1 MNVLQQPTSQPDIL
15 EVIADLSNDEVF
27 TPPKVANAVL
37 DLLPSEV
44 WSDPTLRWI
53 DPGAKTGVFLREVTR
68 RLMVGLAEAIADD
81 QERLDH
87 ILRDMVFGLA
97 VTELTA
103 LMTRRTLYCSKDA
116 SGPHSVAEMPTADG
130 NVWFARADHTYDGNG
145 RCKECSASREQMER
159 DNRENHAY
167 GFIHAS
173 ARDTIERE
181 FDMQFSVVIG
191 NPPYQ
196 MSGGGGGTNDTPLYN
211 LFVEQA
217 KALNPK
223 YISMIIPSRWM
234 AGGRGL
240 DDFRAEMLRDKRLRT
255 IVDYPNSAELFPTVD
270 IKSGI
275 CYFLWDRDAPGDCEV
290 TLVRDQKVHG
300 PHPRALDEYDI
311 FVRDA
316 RALDI
321 LRKVQA
327 VAEPS
332 FEDLLTGD
340 TPFGLASNYSGY
352 KKGETPTNGEVLI
365 HASTA
370 GKRHEGAMRRDL
382 ITKNTHLIDEWKVL
396 LPKAGPGNSGGHVLP
411 DMVLG
416 RPLVAAPR
424 SVCTQTYIV
433 AGPLPSKDA
442 AKSVEAYVKTSFL
455 RFLVA
460 QRKISQDALR
470 SVYRWVPQQTWDRE
484 WTDEELY
491 EKYGITDEE
500 QAYIAEMVR
509 EMAP

>member
-1 MNVLQQPTSQPDIL
+1 MTVLAQTTTQPDIL
-15 EVIADLSNDEVF
+15 EVIGDLSSDEVF
-27 TPPKVANAVL
+27 TPPRVANAVL
-37 DLLPSEV
+37 DLLPDEV
-44 WSDPTLRWI
+44 WSDPNLRWL

-68 RLMVGLAEAIADD
+68 RLMDGLADTITDE
-81 QERLDH
+81 QERLEH
-87 ILRDMVFGLA
+87 ILHNMVFGAA

-103 LMTRRTLYCSKDA
+103 LMSRRTLYCSKDA
-116 SGPHSVAEMPTADG
+116 TGPHSATPMPSEDG
-130 NVWFARADHTYDGNG
+130 NVWFARVEHPYDKNG
-145 RCKECSASREQMER
+145 RCPECSASKEQMER
-159 DNRENHAY
+159 ANSENHAY
-167 GFIHAS
+167 GFIHA
-173 ARDTIERE
+173 AGREAIEKE
-181 FDMQFSVVIG
+181 FEMKFDVVIG

-196 MSGGGGGTNDTPLYN
+196 MTGGGGGTNDTPLYN

-217 KALNPK
+217 KALNPR

-240 DDFRAEMLRDKRLRT
+240 DDFRAEMLGDKRLRT

-275 CYFLWDRDAPGDCEV
+275 CYFVWDRDNTGDCEV

-300 PHPRALDEYDI
+300 PHPRTLDEYDI
-311 FVRDA
+311 FIRDA

-321 LRKVQA
+321 LKKVQA
-327 VAEPS
+327 KGEAS
-332 FEDLLTGD
+332 FEDMLTGD

-352 KKGETPTNGEVLI
+352 KKGAKPTNGEILI
-365 HASTA
+365 YASTS

-382 ITKNTHLIDEWKVL
+382 VTKNTHLIDGWKVL

-416 RPLVAAPR
+416 RPLVAVPR

-433 AGPLPSKDA
+433 AGPLESKA
-442 AKSVEAYVKTSFL
+442 AAESVEAYLKTRFL

-460 QRKISQDALR
+460 LRKISQDALR
-470 SVYRWVPQQTWDRE
+470 SVYRWVPQQEWDRA

-491 EKYGITDEE
+491 AKYGITEEE
-500 QAYIAEMVR
+500 QAYIAVMVR
-509 EMAP
+509 EMET